1 MNWFKYDINIP
12 ASFNVTTNAA
22 HEEGKSTAAFF
33 VIKKGEK
40 KERSEGI
47 FAKVMYLEAYLL

>member
-40 KERSEGI
+40 KERGN
-47 FAKVMYLEAYLL
+47 FC